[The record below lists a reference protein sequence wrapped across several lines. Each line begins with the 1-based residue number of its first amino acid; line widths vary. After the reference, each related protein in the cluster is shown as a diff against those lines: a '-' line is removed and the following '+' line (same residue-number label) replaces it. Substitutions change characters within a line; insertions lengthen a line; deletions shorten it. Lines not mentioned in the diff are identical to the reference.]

1 VLSPCDCCFACQSS
15 RAVLLVRKITEGS
28 FDLSDR
34 AREILMTFNLSLSCG
49 QFAYHYLCHKWVFD
63 VDKTSRNGNAFLKEV
78 GRLQTFANK
87 AN

>member
-1 VLSPCDCCFACQSS
+1 
-15 RAVLLVRKITEGS
+15 
-28 FDLSDR
+28 
-34 AREILMTFNLSLSCG
+34 MTFNLSLSCG